1 MLTSTQTLLAQAQA
15 SGYAIGAFN
24 VYNLEGVRAVIGAAE
39 QARSP
44 VMLQLHPQ
52 ALHYGGA
59 PLLALCQEAARCAP
73 VPVSVHL
80 DHSTAE
86 QDIRAALAA
95 GLTSIMADGSHLA
108 YAENT
113 VFTASMS
120 VLAHEQGGFVEAE
133 LGRLSG
139 AEDGL
144 TVPELEARLTDPA
157 SAAAFVAQTGV
168 DALAVCIGNVHG
180 HYHGA
185 PKLDFARL
193 AEIRRRVSLP
203 LVLHGASGLPDAMI
217 RQAVALGV
225 CKFNVN
231 TEVREAFVFSL
242 GRVLAANPKTDLLAL
257 MAPAIAAMRQVV
269 TQKIL
274 LFGSNDK
281 VPVA

>member
-1 MLTSTQTLLAQAQA
+1 M
-15 SGYAIGAFN
+15 N
-24 VYNLEGVRAVIGAAE
+24 
-39 QARSP
+39 RSDT

-193 AEIRRRVSLP
+193 A
-203 LVLHGASGLPDAMI
+203 D
-217 RQAVALGV
+217 
-225 CKFNVN
+225 
-231 TEVREAFVFSL
+231 
-242 GRVLAANPKTDLLAL
+242 
-257 MAPAIAAMRQVV
+257 
-269 TQKIL
+269 
-274 LFGSNDK
+274 
-281 VPVA
+281 